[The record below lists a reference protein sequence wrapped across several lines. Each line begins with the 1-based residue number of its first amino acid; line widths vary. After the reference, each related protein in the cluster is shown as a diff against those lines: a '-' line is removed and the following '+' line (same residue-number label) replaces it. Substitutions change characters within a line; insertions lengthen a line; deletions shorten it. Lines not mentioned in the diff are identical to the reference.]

1 MTEPEKKTLEKQPDT
16 STVSEQSA
24 SESQPTEDMIND
36 ENGEETKT
44 DTNSVEPTEIDDARD
59 EKLREDEIATLKD
72 RLLRAMAETENVR
85 KRSIRDRDE
94 AAKYAITSFAR
105 NLLSIADNLRRALS
119 SVPDDAR
126 GANETLDNLLSGVE
140 MTEREF
146 ESILERHNI
155 RPITPL
161 GSKFN
166 PNEHQALFEV
176 PTVGPPPGTIVEV
189 VEVGYTISD
198 RLLRPA
204 SVGVSA
210 KPPTEQLEDQE
221 TDTLETDSQKLN
233 KGTEQD

>member
-1 MTEPEKKTLEKQPDT
+1 MTEPEKKTLEKRPNT
-16 STVSEQSA
+16 STVSELSA
-24 SESQPTEDMIND
+24 SKSPPTETMTND
-36 ENGEETKT
+36 ENSEEPKA
-44 DTNSVEPTEIDDARD
+44 DTNLVESIDTDDAGN
-59 EKLREDEIATLKD
+59 EKLHEDEIAILKD

-94 AAKYAITSFAR
+94 AAKYAITGFAR
-105 NLLSIADNLRRALS
+105 NLLTIADNLKRALI

-126 GANETLDNLLSGVE
+126 GVNETLDNLLSGVE
-140 MTEREF
+140 MMEREF

-155 RPITPL
+155 RPITSL

-176 PTVGPPPGTIVEV
+176 PTIGSPPGTIVEV

-210 KPPTEQLEDQE
+210 KPPTEQLENQE
-221 TDTLETDSQKLN
+221 TDVLETDSQKSN
-233 KGTEQD
+233 KGTDQD

>member
-16 STVSEQSA
+16 STVSEQSDL
-24 SESQPTEDMIND
+24 ESQLTENMIND
-36 ENGEETKT
+36 ENGEDAKT
-44 DTNSVEPTEIDDARD
+44 DKTLVEPTDIDDASD
-59 EKLREDEIATLKD
+59 EKVYEDEIAALKD

-94 AAKYAITSFAR
+94 AAKYAITGFAR
-105 NLLSIADNLRRALS
+105 NLLSIADNLRRALA

-126 GANETLDNLLSGVE
+126 GVNETLDNLLSGVE

-155 RPITPL
+155 QPITPL

-176 PTVGPPPGTIVEV
+176 PTAESPPGTIVEV

-210 KPPTEQLEDQE
+210 KPPTEQLENQE
-221 TDTLETDSQKLN
+221 TDTLEADSQKSN
-233 KGTEQD
+233 NVTEQD